1 MTIGMD
7 DFKII
12 DKVVKLLIAKRDR
25 QLSTQEQKFLQEWLE
40 EDSGNKTLYEALT
53 DDSKIPEKIRI
64 LSEYDKKAAFLEF
77 KKLTAKNKI
86 RRIYLNVL
94 KYAAILIPF
103 VFATWL
109 ILRQNKNTITEIQ
122 TAKSEITAGSSKAI
136 LKLADG
142 RVVNLEEDKDTI
154 AELDGTIV
162 RNSSKEIVYDAVHS
176 RRRNNIQYNE
186 IEIPRG
192 GEYQLTLSDG
202 TKVWL
207 NSETT
212 IKYPVAFPKTSR
224 EVYLLNG
231 EAFFDVT
238 ENKNSPFIVHTAK
251 MDVNVFGTSFNVR
264 AYSDEKELT
273 TTLVTGKVL
282 IREEESKAE
291 HILTP
296 NEQASLT
303 GSEMNIKKV
312 DVNRYIAWKN
322 GRILFEAN
330 TLEEIFNDLGR
341 WYDIKVDFEDPA
353 TRDLRFSI
361 DVERYDNLSEILEIL
376 ELTQKVTFS
385 INEETLMIR

>member
-1 MTIGMD
+1 MD
-7 DFKII
+7 SFKKI

-25 QLSTQEQKFLQEWLE
+25 QLSTQEQKFLKEWLE
-40 EDSGNKTLYEALT
+40 EDEVNKTLYEALT
-53 DDSKIPEKIRI
+53 DESKIPEKIRA
-64 LSEYDKKAAFLEF
+64 LSEFDKKAAFYKF
-77 KKLTAKNKI
+77 KKLATQKKT

-103 VFATWL
+103 IFVTWL
-109 ILRQNKNTITEIQ
+109 IINQIDNTSTDIQ
-122 TAKSEITAGSSKAI
+122 TAEREITAGSSKAI

-142 RVVNLEEDKDTI
+142 RIVNLEEDKDTI
-154 AELDGTIV
+154 AELDGAVV
-162 RNSSKEIVYDAVHS
+162 RNSSKEIVYDAVQK
-176 RRRNNIQYNE
+176 RRRSHIQYNE

-212 IKYPVAFPKTSR
+212 IKFPVVFSSNSR

-238 ENKNSPFIVHTAK
+238 ENKNSPFIVHTSK
-251 MDVNVFGTSFNVR
+251 MDVNVLGTSFNVR
-264 AYSDEKELT
+264 AYSDEKELI

-282 IREEESKAE
+282 IRESDSKAE
-291 HILTP
+291 YNITP

-303 GSEMNIKKV
+303 GSGMNIRKV

-322 GRILFEAN
+322 GRIFFEAN

-341 WYDIKVDFEDPA
+341 WYDIEVDFEDTEA
-353 TRDLRFSI
+353 RYLRYSI
-361 DVERYDNLSEILEIL
+361 DIERYDNLDEILEIL
-376 ELTQKVTFS
+376 ELTQKVEF
-385 INEETLMIR
+385 IIVEDTLKIR